1 VAVLGD
7 GLEDSAV
14 LFGGKGGLG
23 EDKSVELGRFRVGE
37 DEGFD
42 LVEDVLLG
50 LRNGCRRASMSERI
64 TGEQRGSTQG
74 KTG

>member
-50 LRNGCRRASMSERI
+50 LRNGCR
-64 TGEQRGSTQG
+64 
-74 KTG
+74 